1 MKKFYFLLVILFSVN
16 EAIAQWFLQN
26 SGTTHNLHSVY
37 FTDVNTGWAVGD
49 SGTIL
54 HTSDGGSN
62 WVIQSSN
69 TTFNLNSVF
78 FTDADHGYAVGNDTL
93 ILKTI
98 DGGSTWTNTFYANP
112 GYNYEM
118 LTVHFTD
125 SSTGY
130 IFGFEYSLSA
140 SSNMFI
146 LKTVDSGANWNLLL
160 SFGDCT
166 EGCEP
171 GSMFFSGPDTGYI
184 IYNEERGATTAK
196 ILITTDSWTTSTVHN
211 IAGRRRW
218 AGLSSVFFTDTTGY
232 ALGRDS
238 LFKSIDGGITWTNL
252 NGQGNSLFFTNAN
265 DGCIVD
271 NGGTI
276 LNSNNGGAS
285 WATQNSNT
293 TLDLTSVYF
302 IDENTGYAVGDSG
315 VIVKTTNG
323 ITGLSEHH
331 QTENVLEVYPN
342 PASANINIETP
353 LKGDLSILN
362 LAGQQ
367 LLQERITVQKTT
379 IDISRLPS
387 GVYVIKLI
395 GENGVQ
401 MGKIFKK

>member
-1 MKKFYFLLVILFSVN
+1 M
-16 EAIAQWFLQN
+16 
-26 SGTTHNLHSVY
+26 
-37 FTDVNTGWAVGD
+37 
-49 SGTIL
+49 
-54 HTSDGGSN
+54 
-62 WVIQSSN
+62 
-69 TTFNLNSVF
+69 
-78 FTDADHGYAVGNDTL
+78 
-93 ILKTI
+93 
-98 DGGSTWTNTFYANP
+98 
-112 GYNYEM
+112 
-118 LTVHFTD
+118 
-125 SSTGY
+125 
-130 IFGFEYSLSA
+130 
-140 SSNMFI
+140 
-146 LKTVDSGANWNLLL
+146 
-160 SFGDCT
+160 
-166 EGCEP
+166 
-171 GSMFFSGPDTGYI
+171 
-184 IYNEERGATTAK
+184 
-196 ILITTDSWTTSTVHN
+196 
-211 IAGRRRW
+211 
-218 AGLSSVFFTDTTGY
+218 
-232 ALGRDS
+232 
-238 LFKSIDGGITWTNL
+238 
-252 NGQGNSLFFTNAN
+252 
-265 DGCIVD
+265 D